1 LTATVLPAAR
11 TRDEAHLFL
20 DLHGCDDCG
29 ATEVTWHSA
38 LAEIDGVLTRRYFG
52 TCGECGRD
60 REAYF
65 ALPEQPIPPDPGA
78 TVTFGGSEPSVLLDP
93 GDWLLVADICSQA
106 AGAAATAP
114 GAPPDAELVAERH
127 ESLSIAVAA
136 MDEVLKFVPAGAT
149 AVPEGAFF
157 SERGRN
163 VYRRD
168 PGRFAVRRLCV
179 VRDAYVDALR
189 RLS

>member
-1 LTATVLPAAR
+1 MLPAAR

-20 DLHGCDDCG
+20 DLHGCDECG
-29 ATEVTWHSA
+29 ATDVAWRSA
-38 LAEIDGVLTRRYFG
+38 VASVDGVLTRRYFG
-52 TCGECGRD
+52 PCGECGTD

-65 ALPEQPIPPDPGA
+65 ALPEYPIAPDPDA
-78 TVTFGGSEPSVLLDP
+78 TVTFGGPEPSVLLDP

-114 GAPPDAELVAERH
+114 GAPPDAEAIAERH

-136 MDEVLKFVPAGAT
+136 MDEVLKFVPAGVT
-149 AVPEGAFF
+149 AVPADAFF
-157 SERGRN
+157 TERGRN

-168 PGRFAVRRLCV
+168 PGRFAVRRLSV